1 MSISVVRS
9 HPGRNCTGAAV
20 GRLLLLRRSRFE
32 GVWRSSGGCLLF
44 GPIGTVVLPDLGLC
58 SIADHLEGVRRF
70 PNFSEK
76 TVKFPAQKEHAQQTE
91 TGAKTKVNNWD

>member
-1 MSISVVRS
+1 MGRSCKTQQERSICGDVADVVYYS
-9 HPGRNCTGAAV
+9 D
-20 GRLLLLRRSRFE
+20 RL
-32 GVWRSSGGCLLF
+32 SG
-44 GPIGTVVLPDLGLC
+44 VLPDLGLC

-76 TVKFPAQKEHAQQTE
+76 TVKFQAQKEHAQQTE

>member
-1 MSISVVRS
+1 
-9 HPGRNCTGAAV
+9 
-20 GRLLLLRRSRFE
+20 
-32 GVWRSSGGCLLF
+32 
-44 GPIGTVVLPDLGLC
+44 VVLPDLGLC